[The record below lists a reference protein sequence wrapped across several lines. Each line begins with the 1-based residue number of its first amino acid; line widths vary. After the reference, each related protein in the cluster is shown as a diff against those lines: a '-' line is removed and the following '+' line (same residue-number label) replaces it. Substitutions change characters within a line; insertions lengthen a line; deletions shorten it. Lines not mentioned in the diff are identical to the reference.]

1 MATTFNDAAFTAGG
15 LDNSGAVNRLISADK
30 VHGTE
35 VYNHGGE
42 HLGSV
47 DSIMIDKVSGEV
59 AYVVMSFGGFLGIG
73 EKYHPLPWDVLDYDT
88 AVGGYRV
95 NLDRN
100 ALIDAPSYSRD
111 DIDAY
116 DYERNAGDI
125 DGYYAGTP
133 RADRILNR

>member
-1 MATTFNDAAFTAGG
+1 MSTIPSETVQPGMA
-15 LDNSGAVNRLISADK
+15 LDGKTRVNRLISADK
-30 VHGTE
+30 VNGTE
-35 VYNHGGE
+35 VYNLGGD

-47 DSIMIDKVSGEV
+47 DSIMIDKASGKV

-73 EKYHPLPWDVLDYDT
+73 EKYHPLPWEVLDYEP
-88 AVGGYRV
+88 AIGGYRV
-95 NLDRN
+95 DLDRD
-100 ALIDAPSYSRD
+100 ALIDAPSYSRA

-133 RADRILNR
+133 RTGSLLG